1 MIKLYESTERQFQ
14 NNGFGFLN
22 DAITCTVSEKLNGE
36 YELEMTY
43 PVDGIHY
50 SDIIVDRLI
59 LVDEKNKKPQAFRIY
74 SISKPINQIITVK
87 AQHISY
93 DLSNI
98 IVKGEV
104 EQYAYTTREVFRYI
118 RACVIDD
125 MQPFNFITNV
135 TKESKMDLSKPR
147 SIRSILGTDDNGILT
162 VFGGEYEFDMFDVIH
177 HQRRGSDT
185 DIILEYGKNI
195 TDFTQEE
202 NISEMY
208 THIYPYY
215 YQEDDG
221 LQVLDSP
228 LAIVD
233 TSLIR
238 QKVLVLD
245 LSSNFEEMP
254 TQDQLKEETKKYI
267 TDNKLNEPKV
277 SITVSF
283 IYDPDAPEYLQDI
296 RLGDTVTIIFKKLGI
311 TSKSRC
317 ISTTYNVIEKK
328 YDSIEFGEPSD
339 SLIDTIVAA
348 EGNISSIQ
356 SDLNKS
362 KVTNNRTTSSIYQNL
377 QNAQGDITN
386 LQLRANG
393 FDIRDNYMLK
403 TTKQITLSGISSIAI
418 NGQETQ
424 IAVMSATIP
433 MTGMPQIT
441 KGIQNQ
447 ELFQAN
453 KDTVIADFAAFDEKV
468 YEIMDSLMQEES
480 K

>member
-50 SDIIVDRLI
+50 SDIIMDRLI

-74 SISKPINQIITVK
+74 SISKPINQIITIK

-98 IVKGEV
+98 IVKGKV
-104 EQYAYTTREVFRYI
+104 EQYAYTTSEVFRYI
-118 RACVIDD
+118 RVCIIDNT
-125 MQPFNFITNV
+125 QPFNFITNV

-177 HQRRGSDT
+177 HQQRGSDT

-283 IYDPDAPEYLQDI
+283 IYDPDAPEYLQDMH
-296 RLGDTVTIIFKKLGI
+296 LGDTVTVKFIKLGVNKK
-311 TSKSRC
+311 TRC
-317 ISTTYNVIEKK
+317 ISTTYNCITEK
-328 YDSIEFGEPSD
+328 YDEIELGETSAN
-339 SLIDTIVAA
+339 IVDTIASTSNTQSEIQKQITETHVKINKTETAIYK
-348 EGNISSIQ
+348 EIDDTNGN
-356 SDLNKS
+356 LNNLTETVDG
-362 KVTNNRTTSSIYQNL
+362 VTREVSNMN
-377 QNAQGDITN
+377 GDIT
-386 LQLRANG
+386 
-393 FDIRDNYMLK
+393 K
-403 TTKQITLSGISSIAI
+403 
-418 NGQETQ
+418 
-424 IAVMSATIP
+424 
-433 MTGMPQIT
+433 
-441 KGIQNQ
+441 
-447 ELFQAN
+447 
-453 KDTVIADFAAFDEKV
+453 
-468 YEIMDSLMQEES
+468 
-480 K
+480 